1 GSMGADPILAT
12 ITGGSNVN
20 VANLPGSITVNLD
33 SNVSI
38 NSLTLTTSLGVP
50 SGGTGLPTIPDHSL
64 MVGSGVGDITPLGA
78 AGDGEIAI
86 GSSGNDPVLGTI
98 TAGLASLVTNA
109 AGSIAVGLT
118 ADDEMT
124 AIHGWNGYTIE
135 EETVTVTAA
144 GGVITLSIE
153 KTGGGDLTGVFSDGY
168 FAWDTTPADTVTLTA
183 GSDISPQ
190 INFIYVPLSTKVLTA
205 NISDFPSEE
214 HIPVAVVMCQSAAS
228 LQNDGAYSMHAWT
241 DHVDGNAENGHLSHL
256 SHWIRHQPA
265 TWKNGVV
272 PTLTIDGIPNPDTVI
287 FTSSSGETAQLHDH
301 IFPAFTG
308 TPDIYV
314 VNNFA
319 VKFVKVTDLNT
330 QLTDSVNGSMAN
342 KFFSLVI
349 WGVQS
354 QSESDCKLMCNLPR
368 GSYNTQSGL
377 IADASKFTDFSIPSN
392 FVGTAF
398 LIAQLQLR
406 HQNAAGGT
414 WTEINTIDLRGL
426 IPSIAPG
433 GSTAGQTEFIDNTFR
448 ILDEG
453 DATKEI
459 AFEASSITTAT
470 TRTITMADRDV
481 DLDRIMPTIETAG
494 GLTMVVNTKYIA
506 NAGLG
511 IILTLPVTIAQG
523 NTVTVLGKGVGG
535 WTVGQNA
542 GQTIHDVAGDTTPGV
557 GGSYAST
564 NRYDCVT
571 LECITADTD
580 FVVRNS
586 EGAPNIT

>member
-1 GSMGADPILAT
+1 MEMEWSWGLERCKMAFARVLRDYDYYVLRNEKATNLIKKIIDEINDYPKNSEFTLGYYISEFAGYSWVPFPYMEMLQNLHLEDKKDPI
-12 ITGGSNVN
+12 N
-20 VANLPGSITVNLD
+20 
-33 SNVSI
+33 
-38 NSLTLTTSLGVP
+38 
-50 SGGTGLPTIPDHSL
+50 
-64 MVGSGVGDITPLGA
+64 
-78 AGDGEIAI
+78 
-86 GSSGNDPVLGTI
+86 
-98 TAGLASLVTNA
+98 
-109 AGSIAVGLT
+109 
-118 ADDEMT
+118 
-124 AIHGWNGYTIE
+124 
-135 EETVTVTAA
+135 
-144 GGVITLSIE
+144 
-153 KTGGGDLTGVFSDGY
+153 
-168 FAWDTTPADTVTLTA
+168 
-183 GSDISPQ
+183 
-190 INFIYVPLSTKVLTA
+190 
-205 NISDFPSEE
+205 
-214 HIPVAVVMCQSAAS
+214 
-228 LQNDGAYSMHAWT
+228 
-241 DHVDGNAENGHLSHL
+241 SHL

-272 PTLTIDGIPNPDTVI
+272 PAVTITIAAPDNVI

-414 WTEINTIDLRGL
+414 WTEIDTIDLRGL

-448 ILDEG
+448 ILDQT
-453 DATKEI
+453 DSTQEI